1 MDNITRRDLLRLGAT
16 AGVGAAFAS
25 FASFAPAHSIQR
37 SRRGRNPKNII
48 FMVSDGMSAGVPSL
62 TETFSHIV
70 RGKGSYWY
78 KILLDPEVT
87 LGYFDMASLNSL
99 VTDSSSASCS
109 WATGSRIVN
118 GQINM
123 LPDGT
128 RLTPIAPLARQAKK
142 KVALVTTTRIT
153 HATPAGFASVVKQR
167 DMEDDIAPQYLDIV
181 DVLLG
186 GGLRQYDPSLRPDK
200 RDLLSE
206 YRAKGYALWTTR
218 SQLMDSNKPGKVLG
232 LFYRSHL
239 PYTVDHIND
248 AELKRAV
255 PTLAEMTKTA
265 LDILESHKDGFLMQ
279 VEGGRVDHGAHS
291 NDAAATFFDQLAFD
305 DAIEVAM
312 EFAKRRGDTLVII
325 TSDHGNANPGLN
337 GMGFEYGDS
346 DKAFEKIAHAK
357 TSFETLP
364 DKLKQAGGTPNAD
377 LVRDVLKAG
386 YQVEIEQAEAQIIAD
401 ALSGKIMPVPN
412 RQHRSLQGLLGGILG
427 NYNGIGWIGTS
438 HTADYVWVSAFG
450 PGQEQFAGLVR
461 NTDAFHKLTKMM
473 GVAHKN
479 PSMTRE
485 EYEAKYRRRVS
496 LVESQPHWA

>member
-1 MDNITRRDLLRLGAT
+1 MDKITRRDLLRLGAT

-25 FASFAPAHSIQR
+25 FASFTSANSGQR
-37 SRRGRNPKNII
+37 SRRVRNPKNII

-62 TETFSHIV
+62 TESFAHIV

-78 KILLDPEVT
+78 KMLLDPEVT

-128 RLTPIAPLARQAKK
+128 RLTPIAPLAQQAKK
-142 KVALVTTTRIT
+142 RVALVTTTRIT
-153 HATPAGFASVVKQR
+153 HATPAGFAAIVKQR
-167 DMEDDIAPQYLDIV
+167 DMEDDIAPQYLHVV

-186 GGLRQYDPSLRPDK
+186 GGLRHYDPSLRVDK

-206 YRAKGYALWTTR
+206 YRANGYEVWTTR
-218 SQLMDSNKPGKVLG
+218 DQLLAAHRPSKVLG

-239 PYTVDHIND
+239 PYTVDHLNE
-248 AELKRAV
+248 AELRRTV

-265 LDILESHKDGFLMQ
+265 LQILESHKEGFFMQ

-291 NDAAATFFDQLAFD
+291 NDAAAVFFDQLAFD
-305 DAIEVAM
+305 DAIEVVM

-346 DKAFEKIAHAK
+346 DKAFEQIAQAK

-364 DKLKQAGGTPNAD
+364 DKIKQAGSTPTPD
-377 LVRDVLKAG
+377 LVRNVLKEN
-386 YQVEIEQAEAQIIAD
+386 YHVEIEPAEAQVIVD
-401 ALSGKIMPVPN
+401 ALAGKVMPVPN
-412 RQHRSLQGLLGGILG
+412 RQHRNLQGLLGGILS
-427 NYNGIGWIGTS
+427 NYNGIGWVGTS
-438 HTADYVWVSAFG
+438 HTADYVWISAFG
-450 PGQEQFAGLVR
+450 PGQEQFAGLLK
-461 NTDAFHKLTKMM
+461 NTDAFHKMMKMM
-473 GVAHKN
+473 GISHKN

-485 EYEAKYRRRVS
+485 EYEAKYRRVS
-496 LVESQPHWA
+496 LVESQPHWV